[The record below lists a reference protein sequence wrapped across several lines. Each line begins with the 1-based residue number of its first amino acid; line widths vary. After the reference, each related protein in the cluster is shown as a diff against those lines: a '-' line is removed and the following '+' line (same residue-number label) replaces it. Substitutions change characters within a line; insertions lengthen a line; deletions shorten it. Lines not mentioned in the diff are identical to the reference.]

1 MGVWVKAGR
10 GHKGNKGGGKPSE
23 RDVGTVGGWG

>member
-10 GHKGNKGGGKPSE
+10 GHKGNKGGGKPSI
-23 RDVGTVGGWG
+23 RDVGTVRRWG